1 MTCACS
7 FVITCAGSYLV
18 SASSEPVKCNVD
30 GASACPCTAA
40 LEMTRSDVVAN
51 AKWIGPRT
59 EARYAGNCVSGQAF
73 FYFKRF
79 GGRHYSSDDFT
90 VANDAVVD
98 LGHADAMM

>member
-1 MTCACS
+1 MTCAGS
-7 FVITCAGSYLV
+7 FVITWTGSYLV
-18 SASSEPVKCNVD
+18 SCSEPVKCNVD
-30 GASACPCTAA
+30 GASACARAVA
-40 LEMTRSDVVAN
+40 LEMARSHVVAN
-51 AKWIGPRT
+51 AKWTGRRT
-59 EARYAGNCVSGQAF
+59 EARYAGNWVSGQAF